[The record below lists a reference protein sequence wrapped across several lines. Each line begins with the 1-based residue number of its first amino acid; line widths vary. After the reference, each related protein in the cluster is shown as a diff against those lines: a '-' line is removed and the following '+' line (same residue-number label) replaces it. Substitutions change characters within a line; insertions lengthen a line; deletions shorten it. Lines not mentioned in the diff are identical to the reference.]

1 MEKLVI
7 KDSNYKIKKARVH
20 RTKVL
25 TKHEKLFE
33 IALDTGDRLDH
44 EPGQFV
50 MVSLMGV
57 GEIPIS
63 VCSSPTSRS
72 ASFELCVRAVG
83 KVSNAMHLLEAG
95 DELGIRGPYG
105 KGFPIRIL
113 EGNDLLMVAGGLGM
127 APLRSLV
134 KYVFDNR
141 RDFGKTHILLGCK
154 SQEDMVFVDEIGQWN
169 KRMDVHYECTVDR
182 AAPDWAG
189 HVGVI
194 TTLLPGVHL
203 EPDRTFA
210 VVVGPPVMYK
220 FVIKELLAKN
230 IPERQILLSFERHMK
245 CGMGKCGRCQIQGLY
260 CCQDGPVFSY
270 EQIKNLSEAL

>member
-7 KDSNYKIKKARVH
+7 KDSNYKIKKARVQ

-50 MVSLMGV
+50 MASLLGV

-63 VCSSPTSRS
+63 VCSSPTTRS

-127 APLRSLV
+127 APLRSLFN
-134 KYVFDNR
+134 YVFDNR

-154 SQEDMVFVDEIGQWN
+154 SPQDMVFVDEIDQWN